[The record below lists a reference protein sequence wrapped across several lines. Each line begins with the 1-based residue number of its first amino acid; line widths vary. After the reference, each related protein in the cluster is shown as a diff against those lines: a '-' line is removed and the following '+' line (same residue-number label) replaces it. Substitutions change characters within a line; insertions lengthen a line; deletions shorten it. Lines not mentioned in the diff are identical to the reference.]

1 MDRLTTW
8 RTPAPTDEQA
18 RAERRYKK
26 VVSIVLHNE
35 PCSVGELNRIYAY
48 GEDHR
53 DQPVRPI
60 LRRAMDNG
68 HVRRQRDG
76 WVATDAVE

>member
-26 VVSIVLHNE
+26 VVGIVLHNE
-35 PCSVGELNRIYAY
+35 PCKLTELNTIYSY
-48 GEDHR
+48 SENYRDH
-53 DQPVRPI
+53 PAKPI

-68 HVRRQRDG
+68 HVKRRRDG
-76 WVATDAVE
+76 WVATEAVE